1 MSDILYNYPPH
12 VVLVSEYPPPAAG
25 MPVQAQ
31 QLLLR
36 LQQQHYPITAI
47 RTNPQ
52 FPSVLSWLDH
62 IRLLRG
68 LIKWLIFLVQCLRIV
83 RADIVHIFSA
93 SGLNYVLF
101 TVPPILIARMAG
113 KGIIINYHGGAARD
127 FFTRFPRL
135 FTWSVRQS
143 HALVVP
149 SAYLRDVFAE
159 FGENASI
166 VPNLANVERFHFR
179 ERNHFKPLILS
190 ARNLTTV
197 YNVACAIRV
206 LQHVVKKYPDAE
218 LMIAGDGP
226 EKVRLI
232 DMARHV
238 NLEKQIHFLG
248 SVKNENMPDVY
259 QRCDIFINTS
269 NVDNMPGSILEAWA
283 SGLPVV
289 STDVGGIPYMVD
301 AGVSGLL
308 AEANDDVMLA
318 HHILTILDHPEQ
330 ACSMVVKG
338 REKLSALGWDQV
350 SKGWIETYAAV
361 YARIQK

>member
-1 MSDILYNYPPH
+1 M
-12 VVLVSEYPPPAAG
+12 
-25 MPVQAQ
+25 
-31 QLLLR
+31 
-36 LQQQHYPITAI
+36 
-47 RTNPQ
+47 
-52 FPSVLSWLDH
+52 
-62 IRLLRG
+62 
-68 LIKWLIFLVQCLRIV
+68 
-83 RADIVHIFSA
+83 
-93 SGLNYVLF
+93 
-101 TVPPILIARMAG
+101 
-113 KGIIINYHGGAARD
+113 
-127 FFTRFPRL
+127 
-135 FTWSVRQS
+135 
-143 HALVVP
+143 
-149 SAYLRDVFAE
+149 RDVFAG

-179 ERNHFKPLILS
+179 ERSHFKPRILS

-226 EKVRLI
+226 EKIRLI
-232 DMARHV
+232 DMARHA

-318 HHILTILDHPEQ
+318 HHILNILDHPEQ
-330 ACSMVVKG
+330 ARSMVSKG

-350 SKGWIETYAAV
+350 SKGWVETYAAV
-361 YARIQK
+361 YARVQK